1 MIASNQLGDRWDYC
15 DPDDDYCATA
25 PDDDYEEADD
35 VPQERDAMDI
45 AHEYAEQCQVE
56 EELAQ

>member
-1 MIASNQLGDRWDYC
+1 MSDLLTIEDTSRY
-15 DPDDDYCATA
+15 TA